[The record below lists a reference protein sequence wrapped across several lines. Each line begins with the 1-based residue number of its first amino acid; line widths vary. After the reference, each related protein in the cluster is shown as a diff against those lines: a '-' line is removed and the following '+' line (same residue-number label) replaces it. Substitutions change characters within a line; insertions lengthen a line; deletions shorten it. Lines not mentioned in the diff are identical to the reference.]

1 MRLRIL
7 DETGDTVLTDE
18 PKTKGTDRVKKLS
31 SAELKTEFDKL
42 IKDGFTAINDTTKK
56 VIKKFNKKVESVTM
70 LYPII
75 GG

>member
-18 PKTKGTDRVKKLS
+18 PTTKGIKRVKQMTTAQIK
-31 SAELKTEFDKL
+31 EEFNRL
-42 IKDGFTAINDTTKK
+42 VKDGFTAINDKTKK
-56 VIKKFNKKVESVTM
+56 VINRLTKKTDSVTM

>member
-18 PKTKGTDRVKKLS
+18 PTTEGIKRVKQMTKAEIKKEFNKLV
-31 SAELKTEFDKL
+31 
-42 IKDGFTAINDTTKK
+42 KDDYTAIDDRTGKIIGKIT
-56 VIKKFNKKVESVTM
+56 NKTESVTM

>member
-18 PKTKGTDRVKKLS
+18 PTTEGIKRVKQMT
-31 SAELKTEFDKL
+31 KTEIKKEFNRL
-42 IKDGFTAINDTTKK
+42 VKDGYTPVDDKT
-56 VIKKFNKKVESVTM
+56 NKIIGKITNKTENVTM

>member
-1 MRLRIL
+1 MKLRIL

-18 PKTKGTDRVKKLS
+18 PKTEGTDRVKLMTK
-31 SAELKTEFDKL
+31 AEIKKEFDKL
-42 IKDGFTAINDTTKK
+42 VKKGFTPINDKTNRIVDK
-56 VIKKFNKKVESVTM
+56 INKTDSVTM

>member
-18 PKTKGTDRVKKLS
+18 PITKGMKRVKQMTT
-31 SAELKTEFDKL
+31 AEIKTEFDRL
-42 IKDGFTAINDTTKK
+42 VKDGYTPINDKTNRI
-56 VIKKFNKKVESVTM
+56 IKKLNKTDSVTM

>member
-18 PKTKGTDRVKKLS
+18 PITKGMKRVKQMTTT
-31 SAELKTEFDKL
+31 EIKTEFDRL
-42 IKDGFTAINDTTKK
+42 VKDGYTPIDDKTNRIVKK
-56 VIKKFNKKVESVTM
+56 LNKTDSVTM